1 MICSEYI
8 DQTNGY
14 YDFCSSQALHSDPK
28 CEVLI
33 NCCLYQ
39 EVSRPKGGLSAELCL
54 SVSQKPNWKTH
65 TLNNFL
71 SFFSFFRCSH
81 SRCVQG
87 SREDDDI
94 FGGAGVWCRAVVLCS
109 PHLLPQDTCN
119 PLAVLSLMWTFW
131 WILARTVQPGLWC
144 HFLWV
149 DFFSQLSRE
158 RQCVNWWSVRYTAL
172 NALGVKS
179 FVWYWL

>member
-1 MICSEYI
+1 MVIMIFAVVKPYI
-8 DQTNGY
+8 QT
-14 YDFCSSQALHSDPK
+14 PK

-33 NCCLYQ
+33 SCCLYQ

-65 TLNNFL
+65 MLNNFL
-71 SFFSFFRCSH
+71 SFFLFFRCSH

-87 SREDDDI
+87 SREDNDI

-109 PHLLPQDTCN
+109 PHLLPQDTCH

-131 WILARTVQPGLWC
+131 WILAWTVQSGLWC
-144 HFLWV
+144 HFLWCPRV
-149 DFFSQLSRE
+149 DFFF
-158 RQCVNWWSVRYTAL
+158 L
-172 NALGVKS
+172 NYQEKGNV
-179 FVWYWL
+179 

>member
-1 MICSEYI
+1 MVIMIFAVVKPYI
-8 DQTNGY
+8 QTPSVR
-14 YDFCSSQALHSDPK
+14 FW
-28 CEVLI
+28 LI
-33 NCCLYQ
+33 VAYIRRSAGQ
-39 EVSRPKGGLSAELCL
+39 KGGLSAELCL

-131 WILARTVQPGLWC
+131 WILARTVQSGLWC

-149 DFFSQLSRE
+149 DFFFSTIKRKAMCKLMECTLYSTECSR
-158 RQCVNWWSVRYTAL
+158 C
-172 NALGVKS
+172 
-179 FVWYWL
+179 